1 MESPCTFRYTLSTFC
16 SSYCLKAPQIDHIK
30 TTRSTTKAGAAP
42 PLAMTLAMEQGE
54 VSGYTGSGPSKM
66 SPPAT
71 NPSEPARQSTAV
83 TIMGPPKAPPR
94 IVFSPHRGEKLER
107 KRTKSKASQIY
118 HSESSRTTRS
128 ATRAGHAPPLAEALA
143 KEPRRMKPIHMKG
156 EASVHAGP
164 LTMPPPVP
172 NPSEPGASAAQQT
185 TPVAMAG
192 PSALAPSIDPNRGE
206 KRKRPDSGVFS
217 TEPTIARFSTEGL
230 SPVKDKGK
238 KRQKLDDV
246 DHDDPSDVTYKDP
259 RTGDTTAHSFLQQVI
274 LKNVC

>member
-1 MESPCTFRYTLSTFC
+1 
-16 SSYCLKAPQIDHIK
+16 
-30 TTRSTTKAGAAP
+30 
-42 PLAMTLAMEQGE
+42 MTLAMEQGE
-54 VSGYTGSGPSKM
+54 VSGHTGAGPSRM

-83 TIMGPPKAPPR
+83 TIMGPPMAPPR

-118 HSESSRTTRS
+118 HSETSRTTRS
-128 ATRAGHAPPLAEALA
+128 ATKAGHAPPLAEALA

-156 EASVHAGP
+156 EASVHAP
-164 LTMPPPVP
+164 LTMSPPVP

-192 PSALAPSIDPNRGE
+192 PSALAPSIDPSRGE
-206 KRKRPDSGVFS
+206 KRKTPDSGVFS
-217 TEPTIARFSTEGL
+217 MEPTIARFSTEGL

-246 DHDDPSDVTYKDP
+246 GHEDPSDATYEDPSGATYEDPSDVTYKDP
-259 RTGDTTAHSFLQQVI
+259 RTMATTAHSFVQQVI
-274 LKNVC
+274 LKNVY